1 MWDEELFFYWLR
13 SQVKAAGTG
22 PSIAHPNK
30 FCFLEENTMKK
41 HDMMKKFTAAALSLT
56 MMAGLAACSGGSSS
70 ASSGAAPAP
79 AVSGSETG
87 GTAIKVAVVKQM
99 DHASLDEIA
108 NAITARLDEIAAEQG
123 ITIDYG
129 QVYSGQGDETILNQ
143 IGAQVVAD
151 GVDVII
157 PVATTA
163 AQLMT
168 VAAEGTGIPVVYA
181 AVSDPEQADLL
192 DLDYVTGM
200 SDALNTQF
208 ILDMML
214 AQDPEVQTVGLLYSL
229 SEPNSTKPIAEAKE
243 YLDGKGIAYKE
254 YTANSVDEVI
264 AAAGTLI
271 ADGVDAVFTPTDNKI
286 MEAELAIAPELAEAG
301 IPHYTGADSFVRN
314 GAFTT
319 CGVNYTDLGTQTADL
334 AYQVASEGMDG
345 MEAYAF
351 AASTPR
357 SNTQSKSNSGYP
369 AAFQAGLLKLT
380 AALVMMSRTSISS
393 LSPIAISIPSGLRC
407 STQKSII
414 FASRSLYP
422 KGSSMPL
429 RSARIFTS
437 RKSCAT
443 SL

>member
-1 MWDEELFFYWLR
+1 M
-13 SQVKAAGTG
+13 
-22 PSIAHPNK
+22 
-30 FCFLEENTMKK
+30 
-41 HDMMKKFTAAALSLT
+41 
-56 MMAGLAACSGGSSS
+56 
-70 ASSGAAPAP
+70 
-79 AVSGSETG
+79 
-87 GTAIKVAVVKQM
+87 
-99 DHASLDEIA
+99 
-108 NAITARLDEIAAEQG
+108 
-123 ITIDYG
+123 
-129 QVYSGQGDETILNQ
+129 
-143 IGAQVVAD
+143 
-151 GVDVII
+151 DVII

-345 MEAYAF
+345 MEDYYLVEGGII
-351 AASTPR
+351 TV
-357 SNTQSKSNSGYP
+357 NTE
-369 AAFQAGLLKLT
+369 T
-380 AALVMMSRTSISS
+380 AQTLGAD
-393 LSPIAISIPSGLRC
+393 
-407 STQKSII
+407 
-414 FASRSLYP
+414 Y
-422 KGSSMPL
+422 SMF
-429 RSARIFTS
+429 SDMGQVVEV
-437 RKSCAT
+437 AT
-443 SL
+443 TED

>member
-1 MWDEELFFYWLR
+1 MAAAAVCNSDSDGSVSGSFDTTG
-13 SQVKAAGTG
+13 AAGSG
-22 PSIAHPNK
+22 FDASGNP
-30 FCFLEENTMKK
+30 E
-41 HDMMKKFTAAALSLT
+41 TAASSPASTGLIDSANSAAGDSALSDW
-56 MMAGLAACSGGSSS
+56 ASGTSDAVSS
-70 ASSGAAPAP
+70 AP

-345 MEAYAF
+345 MEDYYLVEGGII
-351 AASTPR
+351 TV
-357 SNTQSKSNSGYP
+357 NTE
-369 AAFQAGLLKLT
+369 T
-380 AALVMMSRTSISS
+380 AQTLGAD
-393 LSPIAISIPSGLRC
+393 
-407 STQKSII
+407 
-414 FASRSLYP
+414 Y
-422 KGSSMPL
+422 SMF
-429 RSARIFTS
+429 SDMGQVVEV
-437 RKSCAT
+437 AT
-443 SL
+443 TED

>member
-208 ILDMML
+208 IL
-214 AQDPEVQTVGLLYSL
+214 A
-229 SEPNSTKPIAEAKE
+229 EPNSTKPIAEAKE

-345 MEAYAF
+345 MEDYYLVEGGII
-351 AASTPR
+351 TV
-357 SNTQSKSNSGYP
+357 NTE
-369 AAFQAGLLKLT
+369 T
-380 AALVMMSRTSISS
+380 AQTLGAD
-393 LSPIAISIPSGLRC
+393 
-407 STQKSII
+407 
-414 FASRSLYP
+414 Y
-422 KGSSMPL
+422 SMF
-429 RSARIFTS
+429 SDMGQVVEV
-437 RKSCAT
+437 AT
-443 SL
+443 TED

>member
-13 SQVKAAGTG
+13 SQVTAAGAG
-22 PSIAHPNK
+22 PSIIPPNK

-41 HDMMKKFTAAALSLT
+41 HEMMKKLTAAALFLT

-70 ASSGAAPAP
+70 SASSGAAPAP
-79 AVSGSETG
+79 SSSGSEAG
-87 GTAIKVAVVKQM
+87 GATIKVAGVKQM

-129 QVYSGQGDETILNQ
+129 QVYSGQGDETILTQ

-192 DLDYVTGM
+192 DPDYVTGM

-334 AYQVASEGMDG
+334 AYQVASEGRDG
-345 MEAYAF
+345 MEDYYLVEGGII
-351 AASTPR
+351 TV
-357 SNTQSKSNSGYP
+357 NTE
-369 AAFQAGLLKLT
+369 T
-380 AALVMMSRTSISS
+380 AQTLGAD
-393 LSPIAISIPSGLRC
+393 
-407 STQKSII
+407 
-414 FASRSLYP
+414 Y
-422 KGSSMPL
+422 SMF
-429 RSARIFTS
+429 SDMGQVVEV
-437 RKSCAT
+437 AT
-443 SL
+443 TED

>member
-1 MWDEELFFYWLR
+1 MSTLTDTTVNPE
-13 SQVKAAGTG
+13 
-22 PSIAHPNK
+22 
-30 FCFLEENTMKK
+30 
-41 HDMMKKFTAAALSLT
+41 AALTQRTLLHLATAGSVDDGKSTLVGRLMYDSKAVLADQLEAVERVSHDKGLGTVDLALLT
-56 MMAGLAACSGGSSS
+56 DGLRA
-70 ASSGAAPAP
+70 
-79 AVSGSETG
+79 E
-87 GTAIKVAVVKQM
+87 
-99 DHASLDEIA
+99 
-108 NAITARLDEIAAEQG
+108 REQG

-243 YLDGKGIAYKE
+243 YLDGKGITYKE

-345 MEAYAF
+345 MEDYYLVEGGII
-351 AASTPR
+351 TV
-357 SNTQSKSNSGYP
+357 NTE
-369 AAFQAGLLKLT
+369 T
-380 AALVMMSRTSISS
+380 ART
-393 LSPIAISIPSGLRC
+393 LGAD
-407 STQKSII
+407 
-414 FASRSLYP
+414 Y
-422 KGSSMPL
+422 SMF
-429 RSARIFTS
+429 SDMGQVVEV
-437 RKSCAT
+437 AT
-443 SL
+443 TED